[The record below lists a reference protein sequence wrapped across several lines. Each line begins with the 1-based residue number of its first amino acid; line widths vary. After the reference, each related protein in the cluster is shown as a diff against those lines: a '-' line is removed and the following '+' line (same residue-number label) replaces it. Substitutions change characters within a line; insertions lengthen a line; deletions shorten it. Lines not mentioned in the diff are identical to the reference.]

1 MRKLKQIFAMFAF
14 CLTVF
19 SVIQFTSLTAYASE
33 AGQSNPNQTSMNISD
48 QDVEVFD
55 SGDAI
60 QDIMRD
66 SRFKGAVSSISK
78 ITEFVDI
85 WFVRIISLV
94 SFFII
99 SAALL
104 KNACAGAYC
113 ANSKFWDKVADAH
126 QKTEAIN
133 LAGVK
138 QFFQGGQ
145 GIVNTTPGGIRD
157 FFLGI
162 IPNIKAFTDF
172 DDADIEPKAYF
183 MKAIP
188 QMIACVVIGIFI
200 YNGYYRDTAATVGN
214 MGSVLIERTLGSVNP
229 DSFINKIFNTTGWPK
244 SPWDKDKSREGE
256 WKQAVF
262 DELKGIIATNYSDVT
277 SAQQKASAVTNMVT
291 QIQNEFN
298 TAGLVNS
305 ASEGGAGE
313 GYIYKMSGISSYA
326 SVDTGEMSEC
336 PEDGTG
342 NRQGRL
348 VFHMDNIV
356 SASTTMNSS
365 NNVAYV
371 TFTLKKVVDDGA
383 TGSSGV
389 NVDGWGATNSGGNTL
404 NLNTDTALV
413 SLDGK
418 GEVKNGQLIVTDP
431 ITFST
436 SQYTDTE
443 ISSIENPPGNIMCN
457 KSTITIGAGTY
468 DIDANGKVKLGR
480 LKAGSNKASAESNY
494 VYAAFK

>member
-1 MRKLKQIFAMFAF
+1 MKRLKKLLFMFAVCF
-14 CLTVF
+14 SLL
-19 SVIQFTSLTAYASE
+19 SVIPMTGMTVYASE
-33 AGQSNPNQTSMNISD
+33 ESSANVSD
-48 QDVEVFD
+48 EEVEVFD
-55 SGDAI
+55 TGNAI
-60 QDIMRD
+60 SDIMTD
-66 SRFKGAVSSISK
+66 GRFKGAISSISK

-138 QFFQGGQ
+138 NFFAGGQ
-145 GIVNTTPGGIRD
+145 GLMNTSAGGIRD

-200 YNGYYRDTAATVGN
+200 YNGYYRDTAATVGE
-214 MGSVLIERTLGSVNP
+214 MGSVIIERTLGSVNP

-262 DELKGIIATNYSDVT
+262 KELKGIVASNYSDIT
-277 SAQQKASAVTNMVT
+277 SAQQKAEAVTAIVNMIQT
-291 QIQNEFN
+291 QCGSDFQ
-298 TAGLVNS
+298 TYA
-305 ASEGGAGE
+305 AQGGAGD
-313 GYIYKMSGISSYA
+313 GYIYKMSGMSSYA
-326 SVDTGEMSEC
+326 SAATSGFETGIV
-336 PEDGTG
+336 EDGTG
-342 NRQGRL
+342 NMRGAYMFDMNAVGASVAR
-348 VFHMDNIV
+348 N
-356 SASTTMNSS
+356 SA
-365 NNVAYV
+365 NNTAYV
-371 TFTLKKVVDDGA
+371 TFTLKKVADDGQQGSSSVDA
-383 TGSSGV
+383 DGFGVTGSGERKLELKTNIAFMPVGAGVKVESGKLV
-389 NVDGWGATNSGGNTL
+389 LTEPLLVP
-404 NLNTDTALV
+404 TA
-413 SLDGK
+413 
-418 GEVKNGQLIVTDP
+418 E
-431 ITFST
+431 
-436 SQYTDTE
+436 YTDTPIGYLGQGANTSCKIIKRDNANYIQIREGTYTLDDQGRFE
-443 ISSIENPPGNIMCN
+443 IGPLAFSSN
-457 KSTITIGAGTY
+457 KSSGTSET
-468 DIDANGKVKLGR
+468 V
-480 LKAGSNKASAESNY
+480 Y
-494 VYAAFK
+494 VGFR